1 MPRPKGS
8 KGHVDLE
15 ELFLKKATPTPCK
28 YPALG
33 ECWIWTGSTLPP
45 RFPGD
50 KVRGQLNPKTWG
62 TKYAH
67 QWSCHHWN
75 DSPLPVE
82 PNMCVTHH
90 CDTPMCVNPEHLKYD
105 TWDANFQEMYER
117 NPTSL
122 GRIVPTEEE
131 LTKMRELVASGAT
144 SYRLAKEMEH
154 SRSWVER
161 ILRDYFPSS
170 E

>member
-8 KGHVDLE
+8 KGHIDLE
-15 ELFLKKATPTPCK
+15 ELFMRKCVSTPCK

-33 ECWIWTGSTLPP
+33 ECWIWTGAKMAP

-50 KVRGQLNPKTWG
+50 PERAQLNPKTWG
-62 TKYAH
+62 TKYGH

-75 DSPLPVE
+75 DSPLPIE

-90 CDTPMCVNPEHLKYD
+90 CDTPLCVNPEHLKYD
-105 TWDANFQEMYER
+105 TDKSNFKEMYER
-117 NPTSL
+117 NPTAL

-131 LTKMRELVASGAT
+131 LTKMRGLVTSGAT
-144 SYRLAKEMEH
+144 TYRLAKEMA
-154 SRSWVER
+154 RSIPWVRR
-161 ILRDYFPSS
+161 IRRDYNI
-170 E
+170 

>member
-8 KGHVDLE
+8 KGHIDLE
-15 ELFLKKATPTPCK
+15 ELFMRKCVPTPCK

-33 ECWIWTGSTLPP
+33 ECWIWTGAKMAP

-50 KVRGQLNPKTWG
+50 PERAQLNPKTWG

-75 DSPLPVE
+75 DSPLPIE

-90 CDTPMCVNPEHLKYD
+90 CDTPLCVNPEHLKYD
-105 TWDANFQEMYER
+105 TDKSNFKEMYER
-117 NPTSL
+117 NPTAL

-131 LTKMRELVASGAT
+131 LTKMRGLVTSGAT
-144 SYRLAKEMEH
+144 TYRLAKEMA
-154 SRSWVER
+154 RSIPWVRR
-161 ILRDYFPSS
+161 IRRDYNI
-170 E
+170 

>member
-1 MPRPKGS
+1 MPRPKGC
-8 KGHVDLE
+8 KGHTDLE
-15 ELFLKKATPTPCK
+15 ELFLRKCVPTPCK

-33 ECWIWTGSTLPP
+33 DCWIWTGAKMAP

-50 KVRGQLNPKTWG
+50 PEQSQLNPKTWG
-62 TKYAH
+62 TKYGH

-75 DSPLPVE
+75 GSPLPIE

-90 CDTPMCVNPEHLKYD
+90 CDTPLCVNPEHLKYD
-105 TWDANFQEMYER
+105 TWDTNFNEMYER

-131 LTKMRELVASGAT
+131 LTRMRALLAAQT
-144 SYRLAKEMEH
+144 SENAIAEQMGR
-154 SRSWVER
+154 SRRWVKR
-161 ILRDYFPSS
+161 IRRDYNI
-170 E
+170 

>member
-8 KGHVDLE
+8 KGHTDLE
-15 ELFLKKATPTPCK
+15 ELFLRKATPAPCK

-33 ECWIWTGSTLPP
+33 DCWIWTGAKMAP

-50 KVRGQLNPKTWG
+50 PERAQLNPKTWG
-62 TKYAH
+62 TKYGH

-75 DSPLPVE
+75 GSPLPIE

-90 CDTPMCVNPEHLKYD
+90 CDTPLCVNPAHLKYD
-105 TWDANFQEMYER
+105 TDKTNFQEMYER
-117 NPTSL
+117 NPTAL

-131 LTKMRELVASGAT
+131 LTRMRAL
-144 SYRLAKEMEH
+144 LAAQTTEYTIAKQMER
-154 SRSWVER
+154 SRKWVRR
-161 ILRDYFPSS
+161 IRRDYFPPQ

>member
-8 KGHVDLE
+8 KGHTDLE
-15 ELFLKKATPTPCK
+15 ELFLKKCAHAPCK

-33 ECWIWTGSTLPP
+33 DCWLWTGAQMTP
-45 RFPGD
+45 RFEGD
-50 KVRGQLNPKTWG
+50 KPPGQLNPKTWG

-75 DSPLPVE
+75 GSPLPIE

-90 CDTPMCVNPEHLKYD
+90 CDTPLCVNPEHLKYD

-117 NPTSL
+117 NPTAL

-131 LTKMRELVASGAT
+131 LTRMRAL
-144 SYRLAKEMEH
+144 LAAQTTEYTIAKQMER
-154 SRSWVER
+154 SRTWVRR
-161 ILRDYFPSS
+161 IRRDYFPPPQ
-170 E
+170 